1 MSAVNCTY
9 TVRQLNL
16 EKSLQNLHYIR
27 RDGGFIRFKTWN
39 KTGFSLQAV
48 LESKPCN
55 YRCCRWCKAE
65 GAIYFLVADQKY
77 SQIKKKK
84 KKASYLLYSA
94 FPQQCI
100 LWLLRNGQVF
110 RKPTPSSRAKFSTG
124 TRPPTLVMLRQQ
136 KIWLQIQSDWIVCPW
151 APRSPGIFSMV

>member
-84 KKASYLLYSA
+84 KKLLICFTLRSLSSA
-94 FPQQCI
+94 FCGCLEMDRFLENRLQVQGPNS
-100 LWLLRNGQVF
+100 LLAHVHQH
-110 RKPTPSSRAKFSTG
+110 
-124 TRPPTLVMLRQQ
+124 
-136 KIWLQIQSDWIVCPW
+136 
-151 APRSPGIFSMV
+151 